1 LIWLSVEWLL
11 VDWLIGDWLQITSR
25 ACVFTFFNFSTPL
38 RLYGLIGW
46 PLGHSFSKK
55 YFGEKFEREGI
66 HDVRYELFPLENI
79 ADLPALLTQNPALR
93 GLNVTIPYK
102 ESVIPFLDDLDETAQ
117 AVGAVNCIKVLEN
130 HLLIGYNTD
139 VVGFEKSLPK
149 EQVERWQVERNTALI
164 LGTGG
169 ASKAVAFVLKKL
181 KIPFKFV
188 SRNPHGEDE
197 VSYESF
203 IVHSSSFIVNTTPL
217 GTFPQVEEMP
227 PLPIDLFKPDM
238 FVYDLIYNPAET
250 LLLREAKSRGC
261 VIKNGLEMLELQAE
275 AAWEIWRREH

>member
-1 LIWLSVEWLL
+1 M
-11 VDWLIGDWLQITSR
+11 
-25 ACVFTFFNFSTPL
+25 

-66 HDVRYELFPLENI
+66 HDARYELFPLGNI
-79 ADLPALLTQNPALR
+79 ADLPALLAQNPALH

-102 ESVIPFLDDLDETAQ
+102 ESVIPFLDDLDETAR

-130 HLLIGYNTD
+130 QTLIGYNTD
-139 VVGFEKSLPK
+139 VIGFEKSLPRAL
-149 EQVERWQVERNTALI
+149 VERWQTNGETALV

-181 KIPFKFV
+181 DIPFKFV
-188 SRNPHGEDE
+188 SRNPQGEYE
-197 VSYESF
+197 ISYESF
-203 IVHSSSFIVNTTPL
+203 IVHRFYPPEPTHRRASFIVNTTPL

-227 PLPIDLFKPDM
+227 PLPLDLIKPDM

-261 VIKNGLEMLELQAE
+261 IVKNGLEMLELQAE
-275 AAWEIWRREH
+275 AAWEIWGEDH